1 MSSDTIHMARA
12 LALAER
18 GRGLTSP
25 NPMVGAVVVDDE
37 GVVVGRGSH
46 RAAGEPHAEILAFAD
61 AGSRSQCAT
70 LYCTLEPCFHVGRT
84 GPCAPEVVRAG
95 IRRAVVAIED
105 PNPLVAGRGL
115 AYLRH
120 HDVAVAVGVLREAA
134 ERLNAPFLTVMRRQ
148 RPFVT
153 MKVAL
158 SRENCVAGAGGHRL
172 ALTGPSADRYIHRER
187 AELDAIGVGSG
198 TILADDPL
206 LTARGAYRARPLTRV
221 VFDRRLRT
229 PPTARL
235 MSSLGDGPIIV
246 VASEPRVE
254 DGRRRAEQLRQLG
267 DLFDHVARPRVATGV
282 RVELVGFDDADRF
295 LRESLS
301 VLAQLGIHS
310 LMLEGGPRLHH
321 AAWTAGVVDR
331 VQMFMTPTVAG
342 SAGVPWLDS
351 SRIEVDDLTDVRTL
365 RLGSDLMIEG
375 YVHRPR

>member
-1 MSSDTIHMARA
+1 MSDTIHMARA

-18 GRGLTSP
+18 GRGRTSP

-46 RAAGEPHAEILAFAD
+46 QAAGEPHAEILAFAD
-61 AGSRSQCAT
+61 AGPRTAGST
-70 LYCTLEPCFHVGRT
+70 LYCTLEPCAHVGRT

-95 IRRAVVAIED
+95 IRRAVIATED
-105 PNPLVAGRGL
+105 PNPMVSGRGL
-115 AYLRH
+115 AYLRQH
-120 HDVAVAVGVLREAA
+120 GVVVAVGVLREAA
-134 ERLNAPFLTVMRRQ
+134 EQLNGPFFTVMRHR

-172 ALTGPSADRYIHRER
+172 PLTGPSANRYIHRER

-198 TILADDPL
+198 TLLVDDPL
-206 LTARGAYRARPLTRV
+206 LTARGAYRSRPLTRV

-246 VASEPRVE
+246 VASEPRNE
-254 DGRRRAEQLRQLG
+254 DERQRAEQLRQAG
-267 DLFDHVARPRVATGV
+267 AV
-282 RVELVGFDDADRF
+282 VEFVGSYDADRF
-295 LRESLS
+295 LHESLS
-301 VLAQLGIHS
+301 QLAQLGVSS
-310 LMLEGGPRLHH
+310 LMLEGGPMLHH

-331 VQMFMTPTVAG
+331 VQMFMTQTVAG
-342 SAGVPWLDS
+342 AAGVPWLDS
-351 SRIEVDDLTDVRTL
+351 SRIEVDDLDDVRTL

>member
-1 MSSDTIHMARA
+1 MSTDTLHMARA

-18 GRGLTSP
+18 GRGRTSP
-25 NPMVGAVVVDDE
+25 NPMVGAVVVDDD

-46 RAAGEPHAEILAFAD
+46 QAAGEPHAEILAFAD
-61 AGSRSQCAT
+61 AGPRARGAT
-70 LYCTLEPCFHVGRT
+70 LYCTLEPCSHVGRT

-95 IRRAVVAIED
+95 IRRAVIAVED

-115 AYLRH
+115 GHLRQH
-120 HDVAVAVGVLREAA
+120 GVTVTVGVLREVA
-134 ERLNAPFLTVMRRQ
+134 ERLNAPFFTVMRYH

-172 ALTGPSADRYIHRER
+172 ALTGPSANRYIHRDR

-198 TILADDPL
+198 TLLVDDPM
-206 LTARGAYRARPLTRV
+206 LTARGAFRARPLTRV

-235 MSSLGDGPIIV
+235 MSTLSDGPIIV
-246 VASEPRVE
+246 VASEPGAEEERH
-254 DGRRRAEQLRQLG
+254 RAERLR
-267 DLFDHVARPRVATGV
+267 AAGV
-282 RVELVGFDDADRF
+282 QVELVQSSDAGRF
-295 LRESLS
+295 LHESLAL
-301 VLAQLGIHS
+301 LARLGVSS
-310 LMLEGGPRLHH
+310 LMLEGGPMLHH
-321 AAWTAGVVDR
+321 AAWNAGVIDR

-342 SAGVPWLDS
+342 AAGVPWLDS
-351 SRIEVDDLTDVRTL
+351 SRIEVDDLADVRTL
-365 RLGSDLMIEG
+365 RLGSDVMIEG

>member
-1 MSSDTIHMARA
+1 MSTDTLHMARA

-18 GRGLTSP
+18 GRGRTSP
-25 NPMVGAVVVDDE
+25 NPMVGAVVVDDD

-46 RAAGEPHAEILAFAD
+46 QVAGGPHAEVLAFAD
-61 AGSRSQCAT
+61 AGPRTRGAT
-70 LYCTLEPCFHVGRT
+70 LYCTLEPCSHVGRT

-95 IRRAVVAIED
+95 IRRAVIALED
-105 PNPLVAGRGL
+105 PNPLVSGSGL
-115 AYLRH
+115 TYLREH
-120 HDVAVAVGVLREAA
+120 GVPVTLGVMREAA
-134 ERLNAPFLTVMRRQ
+134 ERLNGPFLTVMRRH
-148 RPFVT
+148 RPFIT

-172 ALTGPSADRYIHRER
+172 ALTGPSANRYIHRER

-229 PPTARL
+229 PPAARL

-246 VASEPRVE
+246 VATEPRSDVE
-254 DGRRRAEQLRQLG
+254 RHRAEELRAAGAQ
-267 DLFDHVARPRVATGV
+267 
-282 RVELVGFDDADRF
+282 VELVGSYDESRF
-295 LRESLS
+295 LHESLAL
-301 VLAQLGIHS
+301 LAGQGVSS

-331 VQMFMTPTVAG
+331 VQMFMTQTTAG
-342 SAGVPWLDS
+342 AAGVPWLDS
-351 SRIEVDDLTDVRTL
+351 SRIEVDDLCDVRTL
-365 RLGSDLMIEG
+365 RLGDDVMIEG

>member
-1 MSSDTIHMARA
+1 MASMSSDTIHMARA

-61 AGSRSQCAT
+61 AGSRSQGAT

-254 DGRRRAEQLRQLG
+254 DGRRRAEQLRQ
-267 DLFDHVARPRVATGV
+267 AGV
-282 RVELVGFDDADRF
+282 RVELVGSDDADRF
-295 LRESLS
+295 LHESLS

>member
-1 MSSDTIHMARA
+1 MASTSSDTIHMARA

-61 AGSRSQCAT
+61 AGSRSQGAT

-246 VASEPRVE
+246 VASEPRGE
-254 DGRRRAEQLRQLG
+254 DGRRRAEQLRQ
-267 DLFDHVARPRVATGV
+267 AGV
-282 RVELVGFDDADRF
+282 RVELVGSDDADRF
-295 LRESLS
+295 LHESLS

-331 VQMFMTPTVAG
+331 VEMFMTPTVAG
-342 SAGVPWLDS
+342 PAGVPWLDS

>member
-1 MSSDTIHMARA
+1 MASMSSDTIHMARA

-46 RAAGEPHAEILAFAD
+46 RAAGEPHAEVLAFAD
-61 AGSRSQCAT
+61 AGSRSQGAT

-198 TILADDPL
+198 TIMGDDPL

-246 VASEPRVE
+246 MASEPRGE
-254 DGRRRAEQLRQLG
+254 GERHRAEQLRQAG
-267 DLFDHVARPRVATGV
+267 A
-282 RVELVGFDDADRF
+282 RVELVRFDDADRF
-295 LRESLS
+295 LHESLS
-301 VLAQLGIHS
+301 VLAQLGINS

>member
-1 MSSDTIHMARA
+1 MSTDTLHMARA

-18 GRGLTSP
+18 GRGRTSP

-37 GVVVGRGSH
+37 GVIVGRGSH
-46 RAAGEPHAEILAFAD
+46 EAAGQPHAEILAFAD
-61 AGSRSQCAT
+61 AGPRTKGAT
-70 LYCTLEPCFHVGRT
+70 LYCTLEPCSHVGRT

-95 IRRAVVAIED
+95 IRRAVIAVED

-115 AYLRH
+115 AYLRQH
-120 HDVAVAVGVLREAA
+120 GIVVLVGVLRQVA
-134 ERLNAPFLTVMRRQ
+134 ERLNGPFFTVMRYR

-172 ALTGPSADRYIHRER
+172 SLTGPSANRYIHRER

-198 TILADDPL
+198 TLLVDDPL
-206 LTARGAYRARPLTRV
+206 LTARGAFRRRPLTRV

-229 PPTARL
+229 PPAARL
-235 MSSLGDGPIIV
+235 MSTLDEGPIIV
-246 VASEPRVE
+246 MASEPRSE
-254 DGRRRAEQLRQLG
+254 RERHRAERLREAG
-267 DLFDHVARPRVATGV
+267 A
-282 RVELVGFDDADRF
+282 RVELVGTDHAERF

-301 VLAQLGIHS
+301 LLAGLGVSS
-310 LMLEGGPRLHH
+310 LMLEGGPMLHH

-331 VQMFMTPTVAG
+331 VQMFLTPTVAG
-342 SAGVPWLDS
+342 SAGVPWLDR
-351 SRIEVDDLTDVRTL
+351 SRIEVDDLADVSTM
-365 RLGSDLMIEG
+365 RLGSDVMIEG

>member
-1 MSSDTIHMARA
+1 
-12 LALAER
+12 
-18 GRGLTSP
+18 
-25 NPMVGAVVVDDE
+25 
-37 GVVVGRGSH
+37 
-46 RAAGEPHAEILAFAD
+46 
-61 AGSRSQCAT
+61 
-70 LYCTLEPCFHVGRT
+70 
-84 GPCAPEVVRAG
+84 
-95 IRRAVVAIED
+95 
-105 PNPLVAGRGL
+105 
-115 AYLRH
+115 
-120 HDVAVAVGVLREAA
+120 
-134 ERLNAPFLTVMRRQ
+134 
-148 RPFVT
+148 

-172 ALTGPSADRYIHRER
+172 PLTGPSADRYIHRER
-187 AELDAIGVGSG
+187 AELDAIAVGSG
-198 TILADDPL
+198 TILGDDPL

-246 VASEPRVE
+246 VASEPRRE
-254 DGRRRAEQLRQLG
+254 DGRRRAEQLRQAG
-267 DLFDHVARPRVATGV
+267 A

-295 LRESLS
+295 LQESLAM
-301 VLAQLGIHS
+301 LAQLGINS

-351 SRIEVDDLTDVRTL
+351 SRIDVDDLTDVRTL

>member
-1 MSSDTIHMARA
+1 MSTDTIHMARA

-18 GRGLTSP
+18 GRGRTSP

-37 GVVVGRGSH
+37 GIVVGRGSH
-46 RAAGEPHAEILAFAD
+46 QAAGEPHAEILAFAD
-61 AGSRSQCAT
+61 AGSRTAGST
-70 LYCTLEPCFHVGRT
+70 LYCTLEPCSHVGRT

-95 IRRAVVAIED
+95 IRRAVIAIED
-105 PNPLVAGRGL
+105 PNPLVSGRGL
-115 AYLRH
+115 AHLRQH
-120 HDVAVAVGVLREAA
+120 GVVLAVGVLREAA
-134 ERLNAPFLTVMRRQ
+134 EHLNRPFFTVMRLR

-172 ALTGPSADRYIHRER
+172 SLTGPSANRYIHRER

-198 TILADDPL
+198 TILVDDPL
-206 LTARGAYRARPLTRV
+206 LTARGAYRSRPLTRV

-246 VASEPRVE
+246 VASEPRSE
-254 DGRRRAEQLRQLG
+254 GERHRAEQLRQ
-267 DLFDHVARPRVATGV
+267 TGAQ
-282 RVELVGFDDADRF
+282 VELVGSYDADRF
-295 LRESLS
+295 LHESLS
-301 VLAQLGIHS
+301 LLAQLGVSS
-310 LMLEGGPRLHH
+310 LMLEGGPMLHH

-331 VQMFMTPTVAG
+331 VQMFMTQTVAG
-342 SAGVPWLDS
+342 AAGVPWLDS
-351 SRIEVDDLTDVRTL
+351 SRIEVDDLDDVRTL